1 MMEVQM
7 GLREP
12 EPIEA
17 APNEEPV
24 EPLPEETEEGPRGQ

>member
-7 GLREP
+7 GLRKP

-17 APNEEPV
+17 APPEETAKPQA
-24 EPLPEETEEGPRGQ
+24 EETEEGPRGQ

>member
-1 MMEVQM
+1 M

-17 APNEEPV
+17 APTEESPDG
-24 EPLPEETEEGPRGQ
+24 PRAEEGPRG